1 MAAPLTLDLQRF
13 DRTRIVYDRSQI
25 YARLPQKHEFMQL
38 DGIIHLDH
46 AAGEAIAYRDVCD
59 DEWWC
64 KAHIPGNPI
73 LPGVLMLEA
82 AAQLAAFMER
92 YCKPDFHGFV
102 GYGGVD
108 GCKFRKTVKPPARLW
123 LLCRRMDA
131 RSRRIICYV
140 QGVVDDVLVFEA
152 TVTGLVVPV

>member
-1 MAAPLTLDLQRF
+1 MAAAFTLDLKKF
-13 DRTRIVYDRSQI
+13 DLNKVLWDRSQI
-25 YARLPQKHEFMQL
+25 YARLPQQHEFMQL
-38 DGIIHLDH
+38 GGIVHLDYD
-46 AAGEAIAYRDVCD
+46 AGEAIAYRDVRD

-64 KAHIPGNPI
+64 RAHIPGNPI
-73 LPGVLMLEA
+73 LPGVLMLEG

-92 YCKPDFHGFV
+92 YWKPDFKGFV

-123 LLCRRMDA
+123 LLCRRTEA

-140 QGVVDDVLVFEA
+140 QGVVDDTLVFEA
-152 TVTGLVVPV
+152 TVTGLVVPL